1 MARSN
6 LKGRID
12 TNQPEIIK
20 CFEKLGMSVAAT
32 SDLGDGF
39 PDIVVAFGKV
49 TVLVEIKDGAKPPSK
64 RKLTTDEQVFKNRW
78 QGWYEIVESTPQAV
92 KLAQKIRK
100 VASFLAQA
108 QLGIM

>member
-12 TNQPEIIK
+12 TNQPDIVST
-20 CFEKLGMSVAAT
+20 FRKLGMEVNIT

-39 PDIVVAFGKV
+39 PDILVSFGLV
-49 TVLVEIKDGAKPPSK
+49 TVLVEIKDGSKVLSK
-64 RKLTTDEQVFKNRW
+64 RKLTVDEQVFKNKTKA
-78 QGWYEIVESTPQAV
+78 WYEIVESTPEAV

-100 VASFLAQA
+100 VAAFLAMSH
-108 QLGIM
+108 LGI